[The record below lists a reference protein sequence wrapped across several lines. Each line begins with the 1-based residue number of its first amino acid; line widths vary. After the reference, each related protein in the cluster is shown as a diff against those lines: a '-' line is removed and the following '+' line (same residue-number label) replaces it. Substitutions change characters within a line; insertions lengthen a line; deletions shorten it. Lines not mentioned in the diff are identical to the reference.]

1 MADIGTAYV
10 LIEPSA
16 KGLGGQIE
24 KEMNGEGE
32 KAGNSFSGG
41 FAKVLKGGGV
51 IAGALLTVGTAATS
65 ALVNGT
71 KELAE
76 YGDNIDKMSQKMGLS
91 AEAYQEWDAVM
102 QHSGTTMETMKAS
115 MKTLAT
121 AAETGNE
128 AFELLGISQEELA
141 NMSQEDLFNATI
153 AALQDVEDT
162 TQRTYLAGKLLGRGA
177 TELGPLLN
185 MSAEE
190 TQALKDR
197 VHELGGVLA
206 DDAVSDAAAF
216 QDQLQDMQT
225 SLQGV
230 SNSLLAEFLPE
241 VTGIMSGLTE
251 VFSGNMDAGVEQIS
265 TGIENLLTSLVNKL
279 PQIIEFAGRIILQLS
294 QGLIQNL
301 PMIVQTGLQI
311 IIELARGIVDA
322 IPQLIPAITQVII
335 DIAMMLTAPDTLVE
349 LIMCGV
355 DLIIALAE
363 GLVEAIPMLIEALPT
378 IITNIVEALIKLAPR
393 LIEAAVKLIEVLG
406 KGLVDSFAALG
417 RAIAELWG
425 KIKDAFMEKIDGVKQ
440 WGKDLID
447 NFIGGIKAKWEDF
460 KQTMADLA
468 GTVKSFL
475 GFSEPEQGPLSNFHT
490 YAPDMIDLFTQ
501 GLKDSTPKLDAQL
514 EESLS
519 VKPLLM
525 DSFMSS
531 MASDSSVAD
540 NTTVLSQNQP
550 TPIVV
555 RLEGDASKFFT
566 YIQDQNRIYKKMN
579 GESAFA

>member
-197 VHELGGVLA
+197 VHELGGVLT

-230 SNSLLAEFLPE
+230 SNSLLSEFLPE
-241 VTGIMSGLTE
+241 VTGVMSGLTE

-378 IITNIVEALIKLAPR
+378 IIINIVEALIKLAPR
-393 LIEAAVKLIEVLG
+393 LVEAAVKLIEVLG

-501 GLKDSTPKLDAQL
+501 GIKESTPKLDAQL

-525 DSFMSS
+525 DIFMSS